1 MTAEQEIDGQT
12 LAGLTELM
20 ISHLLPTMKLQ
31 VKFMSM
37 LNVLK
42 TTSSAKQV
50 QVTSVL
56 SPYVSAANS
65 DEWRVER
72 VPSSPSLQ
80 NGFALKLLLL
90 ILVLV
95 STVLLSHEFFYFLHS
110 T

>member
-1 MTAEQEIDGQT
+1 MYKLYNIMTAEQEIDGQT

-80 NGFALKLLLL
+80 NGCAMCIKAITFN
-90 ILVLV
+90 IGFGIN
-95 STVLLSHEFFYFLHS
+95 SFT
-110 T
+110 